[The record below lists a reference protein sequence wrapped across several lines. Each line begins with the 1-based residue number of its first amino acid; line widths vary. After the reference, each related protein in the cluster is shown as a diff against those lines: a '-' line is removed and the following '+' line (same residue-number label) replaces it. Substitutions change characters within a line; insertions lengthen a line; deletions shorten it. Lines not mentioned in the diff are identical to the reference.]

1 MEPIKNALAQA
12 GNLVQQAAHSVV
24 EVFRGG
30 DSEETHKDQVFD
42 LDTCWTERKIFLLF

>member
-24 EVFRGG
+24 EVLRGG
-30 DSEETHKDQVFD
+30 DSEETHKDQVGVRAT
-42 LDTCWTERKIFLLF
+42 LGIARKTSPLF